1 MAEALQACTIRPATS
16 RFSGKDGCHQIERY
30 LYSIQLAWT
39 VTLHKVQG
47 TSLDKA
53 VIDLGKDIFDHGQ
66 AYVALSRVRRLEGVL
81 LVGLLRASFDKNKSC
96 VHDEY
101 AHLARCPTS

>member
-1 MAEALQACTIRPATS
+1 VTI
-16 RFSGKDGCHQIERY
+16 
-30 LYSIQLAWT
+30 
-39 VTLHKVQG
+39 HKVQG
-47 TSLDKA
+47 ISLDKA

-66 AYVALSRVRRLEGVL
+66 AYVALSRVRSLEDVL

-101 AHLARCPTS
+101 ARLASCPIS

>member
-1 MAEALQACTIRPATS
+1 M
-16 RFSGKDGCHQIERY
+16 
-30 LYSIQLAWT
+30 
-39 VTLHKVQG
+39 QG
-47 TSLDKA
+47 ISLDKA

-66 AYVALSRVRRLEGVL
+66 AYVALSRVRKLEGVL

-101 AHLARCPTS
+101 ACLARCHVS

>member
-1 MAEALQACTIRPATS
+1 MTI
-16 RFSGKDGCHQIERY
+16 
-30 LYSIQLAWT
+30 
-39 VTLHKVQG
+39 HKVQG
-47 TSLDKA
+47 ISLDKA

-66 AYVALSRVRRLEGVL
+66 AYVALSRVRSLEDVL

-101 AHLARCPTS
+101 ARLASCPIS